1 MTEKETIKV
10 VTLIVMS
17 YPSNDKFKDDTT
29 LNGMV
34 AVWKNIFKDDNA
46 NLVEMAVQKH
56 ISVNKWPPSIAEIRE
71 QMVNI
76 IRPDIIPPDIAWTA
90 VSDLLYTEGEYSTAN
105 IYSVLPASI
114 ARVVETIGWRELY
127 NMNCGTTRGSYEGMA
142 RVAFMDL
149 YKPVYEREREN
160 AMLPDRIRSA
170 CDRKRAEMGGS
181 ALNMINQAHAKRE
194 EQKRLIE
201 GIETEIERKFD
212 EVSAPLQLEAKCG
225 RFL

>member
-17 YPSNDKFKDDTT
+17 YPSNDKFKDETT

-46 NLVEMAVQKH
+46 KLVEMAVQKH

-76 IRPDIIPPDIAWTA
+76 IRPDIIPPDVAWTA

-127 NMNCGTTRGSYEGMA
+127 QMNCGRTRGNYDGMA

-160 AMLPDRIRSA
+160 AMLPDRIRSV

-212 EVSAPLQLEAKCG
+212 EVSAPLQLEG
-225 RFL
+225 